1 MMKLLLKGYIKLY
14 HEFMS
19 QRKYDRATFLAYK
32 KQLGDDKVAEAARKW
47 YDQLLESRST
57 NVACAVAIK
66 FNLPPDYLRYAIA
79 EELRLK
85 ANDVE
90 EAAYKFMQDAIEL
103 RAQAKE
109 IEQGSALNDASK
121 DGFRFEKD
129 DVHALHS
136 TGERFIAEAIESGS
150 FFKDMKSGKRFGLE
164 EDVFY
169 RIGLA
174 IFENELIL
182 GNKKH
187 ADLIAK
193 SYKISDEDKRIAIE
207 SVKSRESN
215 NRSNGA

>member
-14 HEFMS
+14 HELMS
-19 QRKYDRATFLAYK
+19 ERKYDRATFLAYK
-32 KQLGDDKVAEAARKW
+32 KQLGDDKVEEAARKW

-109 IEQGSALNDASK
+109 IEQGFALNDFSK
-121 DGFRFEKD
+121 DGFRFERD
-129 DVHALHS
+129 DAHELHS
-136 TGERFIAEAIESGS
+136 TGEKFIAEAIENGS
-150 FFKDMKSGKRFGLE
+150 FFKERKNAKRFGLE

-169 RIGLA
+169 KIGLA

-182 GNKKH
+182 GNKKY

-193 SYKISDEDKRIAIE
+193 SYKIREEDRKVTIE
-207 SVKSRESN
+207 SVKNRKN
-215 NRSNGA
+215 NNGNNNA